1 MQSDSLSNGTD
12 KTLDLLDKVFFNPL
26 FTFSGKEFNLTSILI
41 IILSIWAL
49 SFVSGKIKNILAQK
63 VLPKYSE
70 DTGFNNALATII
82 RYVLVIIGLMVI
94 IQSTGLDLSSINI
107 LAGAIGVGIGF
118 GLQNVANN
126 FISGLIILFERPIK
140 VGDRIQVGEIIGNV
154 VQISGRSTTINTN
167 DNISVI
173 VPNSQ
178 FINEPVIN
186 WSYHDRMISFRF
198 PVGVS
203 YKEDPKRVKELI
215 LEVARLNPGVLD
227 EPKPDVLFDGYG
239 DSSLNFLLRVWT
251 NDFIDR
257 PTILKSQLYYAIFEK
272 FKENGI
278 EIPFPQRDLHLKS
291 GFEGI
296 SKNV

>member
-1 MQSDSLSNGTD
+1 MQSDSLSTGTD

-26 FTFSGKEFNLTSILI
+26 FTFSGKEFSLTSILI

-49 SFVSGKIKNILAQK
+49 SFVSGKIKNILALK

-70 DTGFNNALATII
+70 DSGFNNALATII

-198 PVGVS
+198 PVDVS

-272 FKENGI
+272 FKEHGV

-291 GFEGI
+291 GFDGI
-296 SKNV
+296 SKKA